1 MELISSY
8 ICKASEIGIHGN
20 LFGGLMMSLIDE
32 CGAIYAAQICDTSRI
47 VTIKIEELIFK
58 KPVRVGNIIK
68 FYGSVVKFGNTSV
81 TLYIEARKHNVHTGD
96 QEIVT
101 HTNITFVR
109 IDDEGIPLR
118 ISERVKQRYNE
129 RVNQFG
135 KGLLTKSERKIEK
148 NK

>member
-1 MELISSY
+1 
-8 ICKASEIGIHGN
+8 
-20 LFGGLMMSLIDE
+20 MSLIDE

-109 IDDEGIPLR
+109 IDDEGVPLR

>member
-20 LFGGLMMSLIDE
+20 LFGGTMMGLMDE
-32 CGAIYAAQICDTSRI
+32 CGAIYAAQICDTPRV

-58 KPVRVGNIIK
+58 KPVRIGNIIK
-68 FYGSVVKFGNTSV
+68 FYGNVAKFGNTSV
-81 TLYIEARKHNVHTGD
+81 TLYIEARKHNVYTGD

-109 IDDEGIPLR
+109 IDDEGVALK
-118 ISERVKQRYNE
+118 ISDRVKQRYND
-129 RVNQFG
+129 RVTQFG

>member
-20 LFGGLMMSLIDE
+20 LFGGTMMGLMDE
-32 CGAIYAAQICDTSRI
+32 CGAIYAAQICDTPRV

-58 KPVRVGNIIK
+58 KPVRIGNIIK
-68 FYGSVVKFGNTSV
+68 FYGNVAKFGNTSV
-81 TLYIEARKHNVHTGD
+81 TLYIEASKHNVHTGD

-109 IDDEGIPLR
+109 IDDEGVALK
-118 ISERVKQRYNE
+118 ISDRVKQRYND
-129 RVNQFG
+129 RVTQFG

>member
-1 MELISSY
+1 M
-8 ICKASEIGIHGN
+8 G
-20 LFGGLMMSLIDE
+20 LIDE

-109 IDDEGIPLR
+109 IDDEGVPLR

-129 RVNQFG
+129 RVSQFG